1 MERILITGANRG
13 VGFALVKQYIASGD
27 VQIFATCRTPE
38 RATELNALADQH
50 AGEIIVVPLDINDE
64 ASIEASVKLVEQ
76 QTSALDVVI
85 NNAGIYPKGAHQ
97 SSSLGQLSL
106 ADVAEV
112 VNTNS
117 VSPLIV
123 SQAYRH
129 LLKQGNTPRLVMI
142 SSQMGS
148 LNLAGSG
155 AYAYRMSKASMN
167 MAAVTLSQDS
177 QMSGV
182 IVVTTHPGWVQT
194 DMGGAGASITPTE
207 SASGLKAL
215 IDGLTASDNGK
226 FYRWDGSEH
235 AW

>member
-148 LNLAGSG
+148 LNLAGS
-155 AYAYRMSKASMN
+155 ASMN